1 MQALCFVL
9 PKRPTNM
16 AHNICNK
23 SKLLIN
29 YNIPVCMVLAEPLQ
43 KVTCDNAH
51 CDVFSLL
58 AARPDHEV
66 VAEAKEI
73 QKTATPEKKH
83 VLYVYK
89 CN

>member
-1 MQALCFVL
+1 
-9 PKRPTNM
+9 
-16 AHNICNK
+16 
-23 SKLLIN
+23 
-29 YNIPVCMVLAEPLQ
+29 MVLAEPLQ

-73 QKTATPEKKH
+73 QKTATSEKTRFIHVQMKLSNGANVL
-83 VLYVYK
+83 VLYLL
-89 CN
+89 CSILACPASSSLL

>member
-1 MQALCFVL
+1 
-9 PKRPTNM
+9 
-16 AHNICNK
+16 
-23 SKLLIN
+23 
-29 YNIPVCMVLAEPLQ
+29 MVLAEPLQ
-43 KVTCDNAH
+43 KVTCDNAN

-73 QKTATPEKKH
+73 QKTATSEKKH